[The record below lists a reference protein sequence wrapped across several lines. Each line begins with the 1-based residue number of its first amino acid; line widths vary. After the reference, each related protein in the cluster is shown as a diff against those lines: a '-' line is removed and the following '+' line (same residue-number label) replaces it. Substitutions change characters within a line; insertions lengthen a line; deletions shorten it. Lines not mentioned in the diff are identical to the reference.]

1 MLSLTDAVSLGQY
14 YEPRITT
21 GRNLRW
27 VRVTSLEFRDAKNIL
42 GVSWFKYKNNEWAI
56 LHVFRDFVKDLGI
69 ITEKSVLSLK
79 FLMIE
84 WKVSVL
90 FD

>member
-1 MLSLTDAVSLGQY
+1 MQ
-14 YEPRITT
+14 
-21 GRNLRW
+21 
-27 VRVTSLEFRDAKNIL
+27 KNIL

-84 WKVSVL
+84 WKVGVL